1 LELLQNHAFVVSFLA
16 WAIAQMLKVIII
28 LITKRH
34 LDLSRFVGAGGMPS
48 SHSALVAA
56 LATSIAMQDGV
67 KSTTFALALAFA
79 GIVMYDAAGV
89 RHAVSVQARLLNRL
103 IDEFVEKQSWN
114 EKRLRELLGHTRVE
128 VVAGFALG
136 VAIAFLWPVTG

>member
-1 LELLQNHAFVVSFLA
+1 
-16 WAIAQMLKVIII
+16 
-28 LITKRH
+28 
-34 LDLSRFVGAGGMPS
+34 MPS

-56 LATSIAMQDGV
+56 LTTSIGIQDGAQ
-67 KSTTFALALAFA
+67 STTFALALAFA

-103 IDEFVEKQSWN
+103 IDEYVEKQSWN

-128 VVAGFALG
+128 VVAGLALG
-136 VAIAFLWPVTG
+136 VAIALLYQ

>member
-1 LELLQNHAFVVSFLA
+1 MELLENRVFVVSFVA
-16 WAIAQMLKVIII
+16 WAIAQVLKVIT
-28 LITKRH
+28 LLASTRR
-34 LDLSRFVGAGGMPS
+34 LDLSRLVGSGGMPS

-56 LATSIAMQDGV
+56 LATAIAMEDGV
-67 KSTTFALALAFA
+67 RSTTFALSLAFA

-103 IDEFVEKQSWN
+103 IDEYVQKQEWN

-128 VVAGFALG
+128 VAAGLALG
-136 VAIAFLWPVTG
+136 VVVALFW

>member
-1 LELLQNHAFVVSFLA
+1 MELLQNHAFVVSFLA
-16 WAIAQMLKVIII
+16 WAIAQSLKVLII
-28 LITKRH
+28 LVTKRH
-34 LDLSRFVGAGGMPS
+34 LDLSRLVGAGGMPS

-56 LATSIAMQDGV
+56 LTTSIGIQDGAQ
-67 KSTTFALALAFA
+67 STTFALALAFA

-103 IDEFVEKQSWN
+103 IDEYVEKQSWN

-128 VVAGFALG
+128 VVAGLALG
-136 VAIAFLWPVTG
+136 VAIALLYQ